1 MHRRTFTASLLACP
15 TCPALAQALKGIQAP
30 EWNYDS
36 AGPAKWGGLAPTFG
50 TCATGDQQSPVD
62 LRNGI
67 PARVAPLHLDWK
79 SGKFTVQNN
88 SHSIEAKVPSG
99 SFVTLGSERFELTQ
113 FHFHS
118 PSEHAVAGKR
128 SAMEVHFV
136 HTHQDGRIAVLGAF
150 LEAGGHN
157 EAFSAVMKVAPAKPG
172 GEAPTESVV
181 DPRQMVPGP
190 LDSWRYEGSLTTPP
204 CSQIVSWVVF
214 ARTVSVAQ
222 SGIDAFR
229 KIFPMNARPLQQVNR
244 RYLLRGGQ

>member
-1 MHRRTFTASLLACP
+1 MHRRTFTVSLLACP
-15 TCPALAQALKGIQAP
+15 VCPALAQALKAIQTP

-36 AGPAKWGGLAPTFG
+36 AGPAKWGRLSPAYNL
-50 TCATGDQQSPVD
+50 CATGDQQSPVD

-67 PARVAPLHLDWK
+67 PARVAPVRLDWK
-79 SGKFTVQNN
+79 SGRFTVVNN
-88 SHSIEAKVPSG
+88 SHSIQANVPPG
-99 SFVTLGSERFELTQ
+99 SSATIGAERFELIQ
-113 FHFHS
+113 FHFHT
-118 PSEHAVAGKR
+118 PSEHAVSEKR

-136 HTHQDGRIAVLGAF
+136 HMHQDGRIAVLGAF

-157 EAFSAVMKVAPAKPG
+157 EAFSAVMKVAPAKAG

-214 ARTVSVAQ
+214 ARTVPVAQ

-244 RYLLRGGQ
+244 RYLLRGAQ

>member
-15 TCPALAQALKGIQAP
+15 VSPALAQALKAIQTP

-36 AGPAKWGGLAPTFG
+36 VGPSKWGNLSPAYNL
-50 TCATGDQQSPVD
+50 CATGDQQSPVD

-67 PARVAPLHLDWK
+67 TARVAPVRLDWK

-99 SFVTLGSERFELTQ
+99 SSVTIGSERFDLTQ

-118 PSEHAVAGKR
+118 PSEHAVAAKR

-136 HTHQDGRIAVLGAF
+136 HVHQDGRIAVLGAF

-157 EAFSAVMKVAPAKPG
+157 EAFSAVMKVAPAKAG

-181 DPRQMVPGP
+181 DPRQMVPGS

-204 CSQIVSWVVF
+204 CSQNVSWIIF
-214 ARTVSVAQ
+214 TRTVSVAQ
-222 SGIDAFR
+222 SDIDTFR
-229 KIFPMNARPLQQVNR
+229 KIFPVNARPLQQVNR
-244 RYLLRGGQ
+244 RYLLRGAQ